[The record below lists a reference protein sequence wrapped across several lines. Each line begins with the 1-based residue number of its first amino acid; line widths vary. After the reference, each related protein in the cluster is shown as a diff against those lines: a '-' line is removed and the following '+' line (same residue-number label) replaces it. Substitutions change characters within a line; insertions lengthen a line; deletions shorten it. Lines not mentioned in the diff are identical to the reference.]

1 MRLHDSSRS
10 TQDLDLGVSATD
22 IDEAN
27 PGSLTLIK
35 RPASLTDAASRDV
48 PHREIEVAEVR
59 YASERHLFQ
68 LKEARRDKSAADR
81 ADIAYLRSR
90 LGLDPS

>member
-1 MRLHDSSRS
+1 MLP
-10 TQDLDLGVSATD
+10 ATD
-22 IDEAN
+22 IDEAP

-35 RPASLTDAASRDV
+35 RPASSQIDLLYDPAV
-48 PHREIEVAEVR
+48 PFGRLLNQARVVEIEGAEVR
-59 YASERHLFQ
+59 YASERHLLQ